1 MRANSFTV
9 NIFKSRYDCKG
20 RLPDMF
26 ITSHIIIAFL
36 ALVCCAGLVYLAKER
51 TVLREMTEKMLN
63 LQNELVHT
71 KKDLES
77 MTREHHQKYDPYSSK
92 LTKSIILSMDRNG
105 DIISL
110 NDYGLQFFGYEK
122 IDELKGKNIIGT
134 LCAPKDKEGQDLD
147 NLVDRI
153 QKNPRLFTDNENENL
168 CKNGDRKWISWTNRI
183 VYDENGEPKEIRS
196 VGFDITPRKRLEE
209 ELRQMTLI
217 DPVTGV
223 LNRRKFLE
231 DGNKELKRA
240 RRYKRD
246 LSVILMSIDRFNAM
260 NSDLGPAFT
269 DEVIKSVV
277 DACKL
282 ETRESDYL
290 GRLADVE
297 FALLLPETPAD
308 GAVTVAQRIQQHI
321 VESPLIVGETQ
332 VTIDASIG
340 VAAYNDE
347 DTTVD
352 SILLRAFNAFRLAKE
367 DHNQIAI
374 G

>member
-1 MRANSFTV
+1 
-9 NIFKSRYDCKG
+9 
-20 RLPDMF
+20 
-26 ITSHIIIAFL
+26 
-36 ALVCCAGLVYLAKER
+36 
-51 TVLREMTEKMLN
+51 
-63 LQNELVHT
+63 
-71 KKDLES
+71 
-77 MTREHHQKYDPYSSK
+77 
-92 LTKSIILSMDRNG
+92 
-105 DIISL
+105 
-110 NDYGLQFFGYEK
+110 
-122 IDELKGKNIIGT
+122 
-134 LCAPKDKEGQDLD
+134 
-147 NLVDRI
+147 
-153 QKNPRLFTDNENENL
+153 
-168 CKNGDRKWISWTNRI
+168 
-183 VYDENGEPKEIRS
+183 
-196 VGFDITPRKRLEE
+196 
-209 ELRQMTLI
+209 
-217 DPVTGV
+217 
-223 LNRRKFLE
+223 
-231 DGNKELKRA
+231 
-240 RRYKRD
+240 
-246 LSVILMSIDRFNAM
+246 MSIDRFNAM